1 MSSLPW
7 PPSSSLCRLRLV
19 ATIAPLS
26 SALCMIRS
34 PLILGQPS
42 WLVEA
47 TAAAPGSIR
56 TTLPK
61 RVSLRT
67 IGPSLLAPQPLRLR
81 LVEGELAG
89 RRAVVV
95 VIARRAPAADRR
107 RLGGGRGRRR
117 RGQRRLR
124 AMGRAQTCARV
135 GEEPRGDEGDEEPP
149 RDADR
154 VAAAGRA
161 VDDAEEEQERGPH
174 AGGEDHRA
182 VAAGE

>member
-19 ATIAPLS
+19 GTIAPLS

-47 TAAAPGSIR
+47 TAAAPGSSR

-61 RVSLRT
+61 SVSLRT
-67 IGPSLLAPQPLRLR
+67 IRRSLLASQPLRLR

-89 RRAVVV
+89 RRAIVL
-95 VIARRAPAADRR
+95 VIARRAPPADRR
-107 RLGGGRGRRR
+107 RLGGRRGRRR
-117 RGQRRLR
+117 GGQRRLR
-124 AMGRAQTCARV
+124 TMGRAQTRARIR
-135 GEEPRGDEGDEEPP
+135 EEPRGDEGDEEPP
-149 RDADR
+149 
-154 VAAAGRA
+154 
-161 VDDAEEEQERGPH
+161 
-174 AGGEDHRA
+174 
-182 VAAGE
+182 